1 MYEYQLYAVEDGF
14 GFIITNDGSPC
25 IMQDYMPDVDG
36 FVVMTEEQA
45 IDWAN
50 TIIMRLQ

>member
-45 IDWAN
+45 INCAN
-50 TIIMRLQ
+50 TIIMGLQ